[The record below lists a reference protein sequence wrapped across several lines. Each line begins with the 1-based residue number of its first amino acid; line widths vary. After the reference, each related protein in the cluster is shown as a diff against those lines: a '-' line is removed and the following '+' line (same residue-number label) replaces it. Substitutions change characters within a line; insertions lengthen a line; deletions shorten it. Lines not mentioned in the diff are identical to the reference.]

1 MSFVPNTGCR
11 TNATLY
17 KNIDNTDDTLTAKM
31 VTKNKLRRVVKQ
43 HRTALRLAFVAVGIL
58 VLSSHP
64 TPCSGRSLQFKSQ
77 DCAAFEDGGW
87 SIMGYSARMPSL
99 LKSYAAN
106 KATIKSCSENYG
118 FLPCSTTLGGN
129 LFLVVVYGF
138 LMLKA
143 AELLSDGSDM
153 LLAVINP
160 GIIGGLVLPIL
171 GASPDALLILISGV
185 TASKENAKSQI
196 LVGMGLLAGSTVM
209 LLTIVWGSCLIVG
222 RCDLQE
228 VGNGKMMMKPC
239 TLTKKFSLYGTGI
252 SMDSQSKTSA
262 WIMIVSVLPF
272 IVVQIPKLFG
282 YPVTFPFKV
291 TSCILAIIGLLG
303 YCSYQVISPWLQE
316 RRITMAR
323 ERYQQFL
330 SVKRLSQFSYEKWG
344 GLLNSDGSP
353 DENVLAKLFNFAD
366 KDKDQKLSESE
377 VRGLIIGLGLPDALT
392 LHGIETD
399 NVVDK
404 WMSEFDIVEADRALT
419 KEEFIAG
426 MSRWIKSA
434 IKWSKAQNKGEQ
446 KPVDRIL
453 SHAANDAELSLQ
465 ALLDKNADD
474 GEGKDDEQEETE
486 SLGTKQLVF
495 RAVLKI
501 AVGAGM
507 AAIFADPLVDAI
519 DRFSTVSGMPSFFV
533 SFVASPFATNFSEA
547 VSSFMFASK
556 KSKQHLSL
564 AYSQIYGSVTM
575 NNTLCLG
582 VFLLVVLL
590 KRVAW
595 DFSSEVLVIVV
606 VTLIMGLFS
615 VFKVTF
621 PLWMA
626 IFTFFL
632 YPVSIALVVILD
644 YVFGWQ

>member
-1 MSFVPNTGCR
+1 MVS
-11 TNATLY
+11 
-17 KNIDNTDDTLTAKM
+17 KNQP
-31 VTKNKLRRVVKQ
+31 RRALKQ
-43 HRTALRLAFVAVGIL
+43 HRTGLRLAFVAMGFL
-58 VLSSHP
+58 VLSSHLI
-64 TPCSGRSLQFKSQ
+64 PCTGRSLQFKSQ
-77 DCAAFEDGGW
+77 VGAAFEDGEW
-87 SIMGYSARMPSL
+87 SIMGYSARIPSSL
-99 LKSYAAN
+99 SN
-106 KATIKSCSENYG
+106 KGIVEGCSENYG
-118 FLPCSTTLGGN
+118 ILPCSTTLGGN

-138 LMLKA
+138 FMLKA
-143 AELLSDGSDM
+143 AQLLSDGSEM

-171 GASPDALLILISGV
+171 GASPDALLILVSGV
-185 TASKENAKSQI
+185 AASEKNAQSQV

-209 LLTIVWGSCLIVG
+209 LLTIVLGSCIIAG
-222 RCDLQE
+222 RCDLQD
-228 VGNGKMMMKPC
+228 VGNGKMMMKPR
-239 TLTKKFSLYGTGI
+239 TLTKKYSLYGTGI
-252 SMDSQSKTSA
+252 SMDSQTKISA
-262 WIMIVSVLPF
+262 WIMIISVLPF
-272 IVVQIPKLFG
+272 IVVQFPKLFG
-282 YPVTFPFKV
+282 HPVTFPFKV

-303 YCSYQVISPWLQE
+303 YCGYQVISPWLQE

-323 ERYQQFL
+323 ERYQQLL

-353 DENVLAKLFNFAD
+353 NDNVLTKLFYFAD
-366 KDKDQKLSESE
+366 KNEDQKLSEAE

-434 IKWSKAQNKGEQ
+434 IKWSKEQNKGEQ

-465 ALLDKNADD
+465 ALLDTNADD
-474 GEGKDDEQEETE
+474 GEGEDDEQEETE
-486 SLGTKQLVF
+486 TLGTKKLVF

-501 AVGAGM
+501 TVGAAL

-519 DRFSTVSGMPSFFV
+519 EGFSTVSGVPSFFV
-533 SFVASPFATNFSEA
+533 SFVATPFATNFSEA

-556 KSKQHLSL
+556 KRKQHLSL
-564 AYSQIYGSVTM
+564 AFSQIYGSVTM

-582 VFLLVVLL
+582 VFLIVVLL

-595 DFSSEVLVIVV
+595 DFSSEVLVVVV
-606 VTLIMGLFS
+606 VTLIMGFLS
-615 VFKVTF
+615 GFKVTF

-626 IFTFFL
+626 ILALFL
-632 YPVSIALVVILD
+632 YPASIALVVILD
-644 YVFGWQ
+644 YVFGWN